1 MRRWVQATREE
12 ILRHAR
18 GATHVRLDDDVRNDV
33 VLLRTGLLRK
43 HALIEP
49 VIHAREFAGLFCG
62 DEVDALHSRG
72 QVLGVAKVPVQT
84 KEISGKPQDEFLHFL
99 ARVSLDSPGDLLNG
113 SQRQLLRRNL
123 LDDSFHLL
131 QLILGDQRP
140 AKLLKMQRRA
150 IFRSN
155 WTNFIAGQDMEEH
168 FVLFEAIEKP
178 RQELG
183 AKRRGL
189 LRPGFW
195 IEQALCVSRVV
206 EIFAEPGCFA
216 FAEEIDRKSTRL
228 NSSHRTISYAVFCL
242 KKKRQR
248 LICV

>member
-1 MRRWVQATREE
+1 
-12 ILRHAR
+12 
-18 GATHVRLDDDVRNDV
+18 
-33 VLLRTGLLRK
+33 
-43 HALIEP
+43 
-49 VIHAREFAGLFCG
+49 
-62 DEVDALHSRG
+62 
-72 QVLGVAKVPVQT
+72 
-84 KEISGKPQDEFLHFL
+84 
-99 ARVSLDSPGDLLNG
+99 
-113 SQRQLLRRNL
+113 
-123 LDDSFHLL
+123 L

-178 RQELG
+178 RQELA

-195 IEQALCVSRVV
+195 IEQALCVFRVV

-216 FAEEIDRKSTRL
+216 FAEEIQLLARLLHLGIHLFELQFLVEEARQKLDFFRDRKSTRL
-228 NSSHRTISYAVFCL
+228 NSSH
-242 KKKRQR
+242 
-248 LICV
+248 